1 MLEVGYDDEACSTTR
16 NVIFLLDIAAPRTL
30 ITSTVKKLII
40 KDCQI
45 NTEGL
50 WEIPIKINGI

>member
-1 MLEVGYDDEACSTTR
+1 MLEVGYDDEACS